1 MQDLVQ
7 LGVRNAIRSAADR
20 RHTSNGR
27 LVERV
32 AKGIA
37 THHPCRADDYKPFLV
52 DRSNVHLRLP
62 GTASACVDPIPF
74 AKSMFMIVL
83 APPASRHRAAA
94 PQTAMCRRSSRTGPN
109 TGEPQS
115 SVFAFHHRS

>member
-1 MQDLVQ
+1 MQDLAQ

-37 THHPCRADDYKPFLV
+37 THHSCRADDYKPFL
-52 DRSNVHLRLP
+52 SNRRKGHLRLP
-62 GTASACVDPIPF
+62 GTASACVDPTPF
-74 AKSMFMIVL
+74 VKSMIMIVL

-94 PQTAMCRRSSRTGPN
+94 RQAAMCRRS
-109 TGEPQS
+109 
-115 SVFAFHHRS
+115 